1 MTTRPEIII
10 NFHHKV
16 PTSQRAL
23 LLAVSTPKDNLFT
36 IDVLIDRSSISLH
49 ITFIS
54 GSSAIQLGP
63 INRVVPEASETH
75 TIRINN

>member
-1 MTTRPEIII
+1 MTTRPKIILKL
-10 NFHHKV
+10 HHKV

-23 LLAVSTPKDNLFT
+23 LLAVLTPKDNLRT
-36 IDVLIDRSSISLH
+36 IDVIIERSFISLH

-63 INRVVPEASETH
+63 INRVVPEASETL
-75 TIRINN
+75 TIQINN